1 MLKRL
6 FLAGALVCG
15 LLATSAVASAESAD
29 ARKFTGRTSQRY
41 RIVMDVKGRSVKFL
55 RFDIRVSCRRAPN
68 LILAESGFLRTRVRN
83 RGMFR
88 DTQFGRTDTVRF
100 RGRMT
105 RKAVRGRIRVIDK
118 PRKGVRCQSRWVKFR
133 ATPRR

>member
-29 ARKFTGRTSQRY
+29 ARKFTGRTAQRY

-68 LILAESGFLRTRVRN
+68 MILAESGFLRTPVR
-83 RGMFR
+83 RGAFR
-88 DTQFGRTDTVRF
+88 DVQFGRTDTVRF
-100 RGRMT
+100 RGRVT
-105 RKAVRGRIRVIDK
+105 RKAVSGRIRVIDK
-118 PRKGVRCQSRWVKFR
+118 PRRGVRCQSRWVKFR
-133 ATPRR
+133 ATPGR

>member
-29 ARKFTGRTSQRY
+29 ARKFTGRTAQRY

-68 LILAESGFLRTRVRN
+68 MILAESGFLRTPVR
-83 RGMFR
+83 RGAFR
-88 DTQFGRTDTVRF
+88 DVQFGRTDTVRF
-100 RGRMT
+100 RGRVT
-105 RKAVRGRIRVIDK
+105 RKAVSGRVRVIDK

>member
-1 MLKRL
+1 
-6 FLAGALVCG
+6 
-15 LLATSAVASAESAD
+15 
-29 ARKFTGRTSQRY
+29 
-41 RIVMDVKGRSVKFL
+41 
-55 RFDIRVSCRRAPN
+55 
-68 LILAESGFLRTRVRN
+68 
-83 RGMFR
+83 MFR

>member
-1 MLKRL
+1 MLLRL

-15 LLATSAVASAESAD
+15 LLVTGAAASAESAE
-29 ARKFTGRTSQRY
+29 ARKFTGRTAQRY

-55 RFDIRVSCRRAPN
+55 RFDIKVSCRRAPN

>member
-15 LLATSAVASAESAD
+15 LFATSAVASAESAD
-29 ARKFTGRTSQRY
+29 ARKFTGRTAQRY
-41 RIVMDVKGRSVKFL
+41 RIVADVKGRSVKFL
-55 RFDIRVSCRRAPN
+55 RFDIKVSCRRAPN
-68 LILAESGFLRTRVRN
+68 MILAESGFLRTPVR
-83 RGMFR
+83 RGAFR
-88 DTQFGRTDTVRF
+88 DVQFGRTDTVRF
-100 RGRMT
+100 RGRVT
-105 RKAVRGRIRVIDK
+105 RKVVRGRIRVIDK

>member
-1 MLKRL
+1 MLLRL

-15 LLATSAVASAESAD
+15 LLVTGAAASAESAE
-29 ARKFTGRTSQRY
+29 ARKFTGRTAQRY
-41 RIVMDVKGRSVKFL
+41 RIVMDVKGRSVKLL
-55 RFDIRVSCRRAPN
+55 RFDIKVSCRRAPN

>member
-15 LLATSAVASAESAD
+15 LFATSAVASADSAD
-29 ARKFTGRTSQRY
+29 ARKFTGRTAQRY

-55 RFDIRVSCRRAPN
+55 RFDIKVSCRRAPN
-68 LILAESGFLRTRVRN
+68 MILAESGFLRTPVR
-83 RGMFR
+83 RGAFR
-88 DTQFGRTDTVRF
+88 DVQFGRTDTVRF
-100 RGRMT
+100 RGRVT
-105 RKAVRGRIRVIDK
+105 RKAVSGRVRVIDK